1 MTEIIL
7 KLISDYERKSGGK
20 CGIPYVEFLEIK
32 ELKGNELNAIL
43 KELHNQKLIKVKKGI
58 NGFLIFKN
66 NTNGTRNNRTTHTE
80 S

>member
-1 MTEIIL
+1 MTERIL
-7 KLISDYERKSGGK
+7 KLISDYERKSGK
-20 CGIPYVEFLEIK
+20 CGIPYVKFLEIK

-43 KELHNQKLIKVKKGI
+43 KGLHKKKLIKVKKGI

-66 NTNGTRNNRTTHTE
+66 NTNGTRNNRAIHTK